1 MSDKTSD
8 KTSEKT
14 SDLKPL
20 RILLVEDDENDAAL
34 VLRHLRKSGY
44 DVHYERVDTGAAMT
58 EALVRPWDLVLSDFS
73 MPTFSGPDALAV
85 LKERQVDIPFIIVSG
100 TIDDEMAVDAMRAG
114 AQDFLTKGKF
124 ARLIPAIERELR
136 EAAIRAQQRT
146 MQEQLLI
153 TDRMAS
159 VGTLAAGVA
168 HEINNPLAALVA
180 NLDVVALSIAALLK
194 GSRSPEEGMKGL
206 REIEE
211 PLRDAREA
219 ADRVRQIVKDV
230 KIFSRADASESRPI
244 DVHRIMDS
252 SLRIAWN
259 EIRNRA
265 RLTKNYG
272 KIPMVQ
278 ANESRMGQVFLNLIV
293 NAAQAIPEGN
303 PAGNEIQITTAPS
316 DDGRVAVEV
325 RDTGSGMSEAVRSKI
340 FDAFFTTKPAG
351 VGTGLGLSICHRLIS
366 EMGGAI
372 SVESE
377 EGGGSVFRILLLAA
391 KGDVVTP
398 DGVTPPPR
406 PARRGRVLVVDD
418 EEMLGTVIRRM
429 LIGEHDVITVTSAQ
443 AALELVARG
452 ERYDVI
458 FSDLMMPEM
467 TGMDLHAALTR
478 LMPQQ
483 AERIVFMSGGAFTAP
498 VRDFLGSVGNPRIN
512 KPFDVGTLRALV
524 YNLTR

>member
-1 MSDKTSD
+1 MSDN
-8 KTSEKT
+8 TSEKAGDRR
-14 SDLKPL
+14 SL

-44 DVHYERVDTGAAMT
+44 DVHHERVDTGAAMA
-58 EALVRPWDLVLSDFS
+58 EALTRPWDLVLSDFS
-73 MPTFSGPDALAV
+73 MPTFSAPDALAV
-85 LKERQVDIPFIIVSG
+85 LKEQQVDIPFIIVSG

-136 EAAIRAQQRT
+136 EAAIRAQQRK

-180 NLDVVALSIAALLK
+180 NLEVVALSVAALLK
-194 GSRSPEEGMKGL
+194 GGRSPEEGMKGL
-206 REIEE
+206 RDIEE

-230 KIFSRADASESRPI
+230 KIFSRVDASESRPI

-272 KIPMVQ
+272 KVPMVQ
-278 ANESRMGQVFLNLIV
+278 GNESRMGQVFLNLIV
-293 NAAQAIPEGN
+293 NAAQAIREGN
-303 PAGNEIQITTAPS
+303 PAGNEIRITTALAAG

-340 FDAFFTTKPAG
+340 FDAFFTTKPEG

-377 EGGGSVFRILLLAA
+377 EGKGSVFRILLPAA
-391 KGDVVTP
+391 KGDAVTP
-398 DGVTPPPR
+398 DAVTPAPR

-429 LIGEHDVITVTSAQ
+429 LIGEHDVMTVTSAR
-443 AALELVARG
+443 AALELVTRG

-458 FSDLMMPEM
+458 FSDLMMPDM

-478 LMPQQ
+478 QMPQQ

-498 VRDFLGSVGNPRIN
+498 VRDFLGSVPNPRIN